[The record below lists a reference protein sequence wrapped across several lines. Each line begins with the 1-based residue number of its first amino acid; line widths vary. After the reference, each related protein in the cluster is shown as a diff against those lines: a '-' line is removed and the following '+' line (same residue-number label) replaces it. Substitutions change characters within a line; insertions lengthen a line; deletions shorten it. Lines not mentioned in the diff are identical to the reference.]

1 LSETYIPSAA
11 EIGRDS
17 ASRALAQAVR
27 SRKAR
32 RVRSRATGLRI
43 YQFARFKRFRRF
55 RGFRRLRRFRVQG
68 SGFKVRE
75 VPVWFIEPIVR
86 WKRIR

>member
-1 LSETYIPSAA
+1 M
-11 EIGRDS
+11 
-17 ASRALAQAVR
+17 
-27 SRKAR
+27 
-32 RVRSRATGLRI
+32 GLRI

-55 RGFRRLRRFRVQG
+55 RRFRGFTVQG

-75 VPVWFIEPIVR
+75 VPVWFIAAIVR